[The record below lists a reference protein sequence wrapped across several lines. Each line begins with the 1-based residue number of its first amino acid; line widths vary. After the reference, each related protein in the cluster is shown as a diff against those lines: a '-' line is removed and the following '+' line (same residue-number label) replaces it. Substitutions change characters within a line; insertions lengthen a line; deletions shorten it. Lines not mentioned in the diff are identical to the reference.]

1 MREKNGFVFL
11 ETVVVL
17 IIVTLSLTMLLSSY
31 SLLARKSKQN
41 ETYDNVSDKYLLYSI
56 SSLGTT
62 GTYNY
67 NVFAD
72 FSANA
77 MNCMESPMSNIF
89 LCNEVT
95 SDRKTCLNNNC
106 SNLFSSTGLVNLYL
120 VSDIDMTLS
129 DSSLSSKID
138 NGTIQYMKTLKAC
151 DKGGKNNGVTEC
163 MRCNK
168 YIMGVFYRNG
178 KYHYASVPVG
188 TNDCGSTN
196 GIGRRDPIIAYDPDS
211 GKCTNGNSKCEGSTL
226 LTCKTNKW
234 ISTVCND
241 GCKTNSST
249 SAECLPET
257 CKNGNKKCS
266 EDGKLLTCLNKEWV
280 STNCNNGCRTI
291 SAINASCIPD
301 DCNNGEKICDG
312 NKLLT
317 CTNGSWI
324 NQTCSNG
331 CTTID
336 ATNAKCSDCVSGT
349 SRCQNSNKLISCI
362 NGKEETQNC
371 SFGCV
376 TEGTN
381 ISSCAECA
389 NNKSFCDN
397 EHKEFVKCEHGK
409 WVRTPCNDCVEI
421 NSEQAVCGNCT
432 NDTSVCSGGKLK
444 VCSGGIWYEEDC
456 AGNGCKTLTT
466 TKAECANCKNG
477 DKICGDNDKILT
489 CTNGDW
495 TESSCSSYKYKCYD
509 DSDNVNDAY
518 CANCLPDESM
528 CQDKKIYKCENNNYV
543 LKETCG
549 NDYECDLN
557 SSNQYYCKKSKYTI
571 AFNANGGTGSME
583 NLECTF
589 DVNCTLTANAFT
601 KSDYG
606 FLGWSD
612 SSSGD
617 VLYTNG
623 DTAVN
628 IASGTS
634 KTLYAVWK
642 QENKNFAYT
651 GNIQTFTAPYT
662 GYYKLEVWGAQGG
675 HNAAR
680 EAGYGGYSVGVIKLS
695 EDEKLYVGVGG
706 QGGSLSGGGSG
717 TGGYNGGAKGGGWGK
732 SLAGT
737 GGFYYTLS
745 ASGGGGATHIATKN
759 RGELKEYNSY
769 RSEVIIVA
777 GGGSGVTNCKID
789 NGDWYY
795 DWAEYNCAH
804 GGGYEG
810 NSAKGAGGT
819 QTTGCA
825 FGKGCGDK
833 AGRSGGGGGWYG
845 GNTDGGWSGYG
856 GSPGGGS
863 GYIGN
868 SRLVSYGGIT
878 KHMACYSCS
887 TSNDT
892 SIKTISV
899 SNVSSSATADYAKK
913 ESGYAK
919 ISFISS

>member
-211 GKCTNGNSKCEGSTL
+211 GKCTSGNSKCEGSTL

-331 CTTID
+331 CTTIN

-389 NNKSFCDN
+389 TNKSFCDK

-421 NSEQAVCGNCT
+421 NSEQAVCGSCT
-432 NDTSVCSGGKLK
+432 DGTSVCSGGKLK

-456 AGNGCKTLTT
+456 AGNGCKTLST
-466 TKAECANCKNG
+466 TKAECASCKNG

-543 LKETCG
+543 LKETC
-549 NDYECDLN
+549 NSSYDCALN
-557 SSNQYYCKKSKYTI
+557 TSNQYYCKECTPGVKECVGTSGGKYRECLSTGLWSSTKTYSSGFCYNGNDYRLS
-571 AFNANGGTGSME
+571 FNYTGKFKTSAKGSLQTGSY
-583 NLECTF
+583 NTTSTDWAIWF
-589 DVNCTLTANAFT
+589 TTSGTLTLNAI
-601 KSDYG
+601 SGNVDI
-606 FLGWSD
+606 FL
-612 SSSGD
+612 
-617 VLYTNG
+617 
-623 DTAVN
+623 
-628 IASGTS
+628 
-634 KTLYAVWK
+634 
-642 QENKNFAYT
+642 
-651 GNIQTFTAPYT
+651 
-662 GYYKLEVWGAQGG
+662 
-675 HNAAR
+675 
-680 EAGYGGYSVGVIKLS
+680 VG
-695 EDEKLYVGVGG
+695 
-706 QGGSLSGGGSG
+706 
-717 TGGYNGGAKGGGWGK
+717 GGAKGGTSCHDCVSGYKDKG
-732 SLAGT
+732 GT
-737 GGFYYTLS
+737 GGRGGYRYTVTNVQISPKNYDITIGGNSGLNTS
-745 ASGGGGATHIATKN
+745 GFGYNASSGTYSSGGAGMVINHYSGTVSSSDVKGSGGA
-759 RGELKEYNSY
+759 Y
-769 RSEVIIVA
+769 
-777 GGGSGVTNCKID
+777 
-789 NGDWYY
+789 
-795 DWAEYNCAH
+795 
-804 GGGYEG
+804 
-810 NSAKGAGGT
+810 
-819 QTTGCA
+819 A
-825 FGKGCGDK
+825 FGSSSFDSTLYGK
-833 AGRSGGGGGWYG
+833 SGGGGGDWIAG
-845 GNTDGGWSGYG
+845 DGCTSSLANTGT
-856 GSPGGGS
+856 GGG
-863 GYIGN
+863 GGGAAYQD
-868 SRLVSYGGIT
+868 SYAGKDGCTGILIIRN
-878 KHMACYSCS
+878 KR
-887 TSNDT
+887 
-892 SIKTISV
+892 
-899 SNVSSSATADYAKK
+899 
-913 ESGYAK
+913 
-919 ISFISS
+919 